1 MGGEEVDLTP
11 KEFDLLALLGEDPGA
26 VVPRMV
32 ILDEVW
38 GPHWYGP
45 TKTVDVHVAS
55 LRRKLGHPDWVETV
69 RRVGLR
75 LGDTSGAARPPEG
88 SELRAAGTAVALTQG
103 PMAKRLLLSYLA
115 LALVVLMGLEAPLAV
130 LAAGHERS
138 ALLTQAEREA
148 TGLAVVAAEDIEHHG
163 AAEVSAIALL
173 YRARTGGEV
182 TVISATGSVMAS
194 SAEATVRDAR
204 ADRGTMVGGALKG
217 QATTAIISDEGRL
230 VAAAAVPVL
239 VEGRPHGAVLLDLPA
254 GSTQSRVHEIRL
266 ALGLFGAGV
275 LGLATLVGVLLARSV
290 SRPLA
295 HLELAVDQLGNGDLE
310 ARASTTEGPDEV
322 RSLGLQFNRMAGR
335 LSELMEAQSRFV
347 ADASHQ
353 LRSPLTALRL
363 RLENLEPALD
373 PPLADR
379 VAAAS
384 LEVQRLSRLVDGMLA
399 LTRAGTDQPQ
409 RQPVHVG
416 TVIAERCSAWSA
428 LAAERQVALREG
440 NRRGTGPLP
449 CLSRETSTRLSTT
462 SWPMLWTLAPPG
474 SQVRVEFG
482 PGGAEIWELHVVD
495 NGPGLGPEARERA
508 FERFWQ
514 GPDRRTTDNS
524 GGGGA
529 GLGLAIVRQLAARNE
544 VEVELRQA
552 PEHGLDV
559 VVRFQVLRPTDRP
572 VPSSV
577 PSLSTDRQDEVASV
591 HQGHRMYPTGGPR
604 GADRRRPARRGAS

>member
-1 MGGEEVDLTP
+1 
-11 KEFDLLALLGEDPGA
+11 
-26 VVPRMV
+26 
-32 ILDEVW
+32 
-38 GPHWYGP
+38 
-45 TKTVDVHVAS
+45 
-55 LRRKLGHPDWVETV
+55 
-69 RRVGLR
+69 
-75 LGDTSGAARPPEG
+75 
-88 SELRAAGTAVALTQG
+88 
-103 PMAKRLLLSYLA
+103 MAKRLLLSYLA

-163 AAEVSAIALL
+163 AAEVSAIAQL

-204 ADRGTMVGGALKG
+204 ADRGTMLGGALKG
-217 QATTAIISDEGRL
+217 QTATAIISDEGRL

-295 HLELAVDQLGNGDLE
+295 HLELAVDRLGNGDLE

-335 LSELMEAQSRFV
+335 LSELMEAQSLFV

-363 RLENLEPALD
+363 RLENLEPALE

-399 LTRAGTDQPQ
+399 LTRAGTDQPG

-428 LAAERQVALREG
+428 LAAERQVVLSDGNR
-440 NRRGTGPLP
+440 NRRGTGPIA
-449 CLSRETSTRLSTT
+449 
-462 SWPMLWTLAPPG
+462 MLVPGDLDQIVDNLLANALDACPAE

-482 PGGAEIWELHVVD
+482 PGGAEILELHVVD

-559 VVRFQVLRPTDRP
+559 VVRFQVLRPTDQP
-572 VPSSV
+572 VPSPV

-591 HQGHRMYPTGGPR
+591 QQGHRMYPTGVPR

>member
-1 MGGEEVDLTP
+1 
-11 KEFDLLALLGEDPGA
+11 
-26 VVPRMV
+26 
-32 ILDEVW
+32 
-38 GPHWYGP
+38 
-45 TKTVDVHVAS
+45 
-55 LRRKLGHPDWVETV
+55 
-69 RRVGLR
+69 
-75 LGDTSGAARPPEG
+75 
-88 SELRAAGTAVALTQG
+88 
-103 PMAKRLLLSYLA
+103 
-115 LALVVLMGLEAPLAV
+115 
-130 LAAGHERS
+130 
-138 ALLTQAEREA
+138 
-148 TGLAVVAAEDIEHHG
+148 
-163 AAEVSAIALL
+163 
-173 YRARTGGEV
+173 
-182 TVISATGSVMAS
+182 
-194 SAEATVRDAR
+194 
-204 ADRGTMVGGALKG
+204 MVGGALKG

-254 GSTQSRVHEIRL
+254 GSTQSRVHAIWL

-409 RQPVHVG
+409 RQPAYVG
-416 TVIAERCSAWSA
+416 AVIAERCSAWSA
-428 LAAERQVALREG
+428 LAAERQVVLTEG
-440 NRRGTGPLP
+440 SRSGTGPVA
-449 CLSRETSTRLSTT
+449 
-462 SWPMLWTLAPPG
+462 MLVPGDLDQIVDNLLANALDACPAG
-474 SQVRVEFG
+474 SQVRVEVG
-482 PGGAEIWELHVVD
+482 PAGVDIWELHVVD
-495 NGPGLGPEARERA
+495 NGPGLGPEDRERA

-572 VPSSV
+572 VPSPV

-591 HQGHRMYPTGGPR
+591 QQGHRMYPTGVPR

>member
-1 MGGEEVDLTP
+1 MCTWRPCGANSVARSGSRRFGGSGSVSVTP
-11 KEFDLLALLGEDPGA
+11 AAPA
-26 VVPRMV
+26 
-32 ILDEVW
+32 
-38 GPHWYGP
+38 
-45 TKTVDVHVAS
+45 
-55 LRRKLGHPDWVETV
+55 RRPKAPSYAPQH
-69 RRVGLR
+69 R
-75 LGDTSGAARPPEG
+75 S
-88 SELRAAGTAVALTQG
+88 RANPG
-103 PMAKRLLLSYLA
+103 PMTRRLLLFYLA
-115 LALVVLMGLEAPLAV
+115 LALVVLVGLEAPLAV

-163 AAEVSAIALL
+163 AAEIGAIAQL

-204 ADRGTMVGGALKG
+204 ADRGTMLGGALKG
-217 QATTAIISDEGRL
+217 RTTTAIISDEGRL

-254 GSTQSRVHEIRL
+254 GSTQSRVHEIWL

-290 SRPLA
+290 SRPLG
-295 HLELAVDQLGNGDLE
+295 HLELAVDRLGNGDLE

-379 VAAAS
+379 VTAAS
-384 LEVQRLSRLVDGMLA
+384 LEVQRLSRLVDRMLA

-409 RQPVHVG
+409 RQPAYVG
-416 TVIAERCSAWSA
+416 AVIAERCSAWSA
-428 LAAERQVALREG
+428 LAAERQVVLTEG
-440 NRRGTGPLP
+440 
-449 CLSRETSTRLSTT
+449 SRSGNGHRCHACPGRPRPDCRQPPRQCSGRLS
-462 SWPMLWTLAPPG
+462 PPG
-474 SQVRVEFG
+474 PRSVSRSGQPGSTSQGAARRRQRAWPWTRG
-482 PGGAEIWELHVVD
+482 P
-495 NGPGLGPEARERA
+495 RA
-508 FERFWQ
+508 GFRALLA
-514 GPDRRTTDNS
+514 GPDRRTPDDS
-524 GGGGA
+524 GRGGA
-529 GLGLAIVRQLAARNE
+529 GLGLAIVRQLAAGNE

-559 VVRFQVLRPTDRP
+559 VVRFPVLRPTR
-572 VPSSV
+572 SAR
-577 PSLSTDRQDEVASV
+577 SLSSAFAL
-591 HQGHRMYPTGGPR
+591 Y
-604 GADRRRPARRGAS
+604 